1 MTTAHID
8 SICAACK
15 RAWPIELT
23 QEISGNQLKWRERFA
38 CECGHGFEAAG
49 VGLPTPGVRQ
59 ALLAQLGTVRAWV
72 DAMKSKAH
80 AVTALAMLKGVTHQ
94 EIADSLKKLPAV
106 GYEGTP
112 VEAEFVA
119 TALTRAGATV
129 RIAPVKAKPIKAK
142 AKPKPRL
149 H

>member
-23 QEISGNQLKWRERFA
+23 QAIAGNQLVWKERFA

-49 VGLPTPGVRQ
+49 AGLPTPGVRK
-59 ALLAQLGTVRAWV
+59 ALLAQLGKSKTYV
-72 DAMKSKAH
+72 DAMKSKPT
-80 AVTALAMLKGVTHQ
+80 AVKVLALLKGVT
-94 EIADSLKKLPAV
+94 EAEVTKSLKKLPAV
-106 GYEGTP
+106 GYEGTA

-119 TALTRAGATV
+119 HALKRAGATV
-129 RIAPVKAKPIKAK
+129 RVVKIKKRA
-142 AKPKPRL
+142 
-149 H
+149 

>member
-1 MTTAHID
+1 MTTANID

-15 RAWPIELT
+15 RSWPIELS
-23 QEISGNQLKWRERFA
+23 QEISNNQLTWRERFA

-49 VGLPTPGVRQ
+49 VGLPTPGVRK
-59 ALLAQLGTVRAWV
+59 ALLAQLGTSQTWV

-80 AVTALAMLKGVTHQ
+80 VIKALAMLKGATEKDVT
-94 EIADSLKKLPAV
+94 ASLKKLPAV

-119 TALTRAGATV
+119 AALMRAGATV
-129 RIAPVKAKPIKAK
+129 RVIAK
-142 AKPKPRL
+142 AKKKTRSS
-149 H
+149 